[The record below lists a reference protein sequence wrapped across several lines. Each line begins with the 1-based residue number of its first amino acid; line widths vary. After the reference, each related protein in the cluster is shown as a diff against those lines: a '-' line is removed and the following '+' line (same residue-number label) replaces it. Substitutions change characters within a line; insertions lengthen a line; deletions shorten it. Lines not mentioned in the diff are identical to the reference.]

1 MRARIILTER
11 GQKIAMSSV
20 QPTVDRV
27 YKIKVEPRIGNFLGR
42 KRLALIVSEA
52 FQSCFMP
59 IFGKE
64 VQGLV
69 RISNT
74 RLID

>member
-27 YKIKVEPRIGNFLGR
+27 YKIKIEHTNWKFFR
-42 KRLALIVSEA
+42 KKMTCAYS
-52 FQSCFMP
+52 
-59 IFGKE
+59 FGSFP
-64 VQGLV
+64 VLFHAH
-69 RISNT
+69 IW
-74 RLID
+74 